1 MPLNLCKLSL
11 LFSGWPQIL
20 FIYLFQIRSLN
31 QGHFQ
36 SRLFVVVN
44 TTGMNPSVELVESV
58 ITDGCY
64 NPLADLLL
72 GGNVVTEPL
81 CCTDVKKL
89 RSVLFVLSCLWTE
102 QGLLQNTSSTQD
114 RGR

>member
-11 LFSGWPQIL
+11 LFSGWPQFL
-20 FIYLFQIRSLN
+20 FIYLFQIRSLK
-31 QGHFQ
+31 QRYFQ
-36 SRLFVVVN
+36 SRVFVVVN

-64 NPLADLLL
+64 HPLADLLL
-72 GGNVVTEPL
+72 GGNVVTESL

-89 RSVLFVLSCLWTE
+89 RSALFVLSWLWTQ
-102 QGLLQNTSSTQD
+102 QGLFQNTSSTQE